1 LAQKPLILWTGAFLE
16 KQPWTGK
23 ASSDIDADQ
32 IEVRMTRLVVF
43 YHNRN
48 GLNTRN
54 SRAGSC
60 PG

>member
-1 LAQKPLILWTGAFLE
+1 LSPWADAFLE
-16 KQPWTGK
+16 KQPWTCQ
-23 ASSDIDADQ
+23 ASSDIDAAQ
-32 IEVRMTRLVVF
+32 IEVRMARLVVF

-48 GLNTRN
+48 GSNTRN